1 MGTAVVNQR
10 FATAITLHWWQMMAL
25 LGAHVPLH
33 RFAWSTV
40 DQTDDNTVEMA
51 APHALFAR
59 AFYSVIFAKLAIAKL
74 FYVVTSTFSL
84 ILYVEPKNNSYRL
97 EPRIV
102 SSIHQKPREDVDH
115 GVERITPL
123 PLTLGLRYDTAAFS
137 FNYRP
142 SCLRIYL
149 RPAPNSSA
157 HKAYAR

>member
-1 MGTAVVNQR
+1 M
-10 FATAITLHWWQMMAL
+10 
-25 LGAHVPLH
+25 
-33 RFAWSTV
+33 
-40 DQTDDNTVEMA
+40 
-51 APHALFAR
+51 
-59 AFYSVIFAKLAIAKL
+59 
-74 FYVVTSTFSL
+74 FSP

-115 GVERITPL
+115 GVQRITPL
-123 PLTLGLRYDTAAFS
+123 PLLICLRYETAAVYFP
-137 FNYRP
+137 YRP